1 MSVKTCPTSE
11 TRGASSIFLKKYD
24 LYFYIIKKYS
34 TKKIYNICYFIYG
47 DIMVILDKYDK
58 YLKNKYKN
66 ILKEIT
72 IIGITGSS
80 GKTSTS
86 LLTYQLLNKCN
97 IKASYIGEYIKNYKT
112 NKKILS
118 KTPYDIYNYIIESY
132 NNNIKTIIIE
142 LNIEDIIKKIYD
154 NIPFDIIVC
163 TNLLTDYKNNY
174 GTMNNY
180 IKYKKQILKSLKF
193 KGKTIVNIDDPYN
206 YNFIKR
212 NSITVG
218 FDNAIFKIDKYL
230 LKHNQTEFN
239 FINKDKKY
247 YVKTNLIGKNNIY
260 NLSLSLAVLS
270 YFIDI
275 SNVIDNL
282 YDLYIP
288 KTYEILNYGNG
299 KILIDKAIKIGEIVT
314 VLNTAKLFNKSI
326 YMVLICNDNIKILSN
341 YIVRN
346 SKRCIITSN
355 NINNILNDNELDNYE
370 LIINK
375 KDAIIKGLSYI
386 RDNGILLILGKIDDD
401 IYDIIKESKKIK
413 LDLVNNM

>member
-1 MSVKTCPTSE
+1 
-11 TRGASSIFLKKYD
+11 
-24 LYFYIIKKYS
+24 
-34 TKKIYNICYFIYG
+34 
-47 DIMVILDKYDK
+47 
-58 YLKNKYKN
+58 
-66 ILKEIT
+66 
-72 IIGITGSS
+72 
-80 GKTSTS
+80 
-86 LLTYQLLNKCN
+86 
-97 IKASYIGEYIKNYKT
+97 
-112 NKKILS
+112 
-118 KTPYDIYNYIIESY
+118 
-132 NNNIKTIIIE
+132 
-142 LNIEDIIKKIYD
+142 
-154 NIPFDIIVC
+154 
-163 TNLLTDYKNNY
+163 
-174 GTMNNY
+174 MNNY

-193 KGKTIVNIDDPYN
+193 KGKTIINIDDPYN